1 MFRHTMKLV
10 GSLLWVGLLAACA
23 APQPAER
30 PDRPPAGPDELAA
43 QGRHVEAAEAWL
55 AAAESDPG
63 ERFDARVAAAGQWLA
78 AGQSGRA
85 GAALASLDAAG
96 LDDGRA
102 AELRLMQAEIA
113 LSEDRPADARRLL
126 AIPPDR
132 LPEALSGRH
141 RALRDRLREVDPD
154 SADARVEAL
163 KRAVDAP
170 GFGPGRALSLL
181 IDLPLAELIEL
192 RDRNRGQA
200 LVFPWLD
207 LASSARRY
215 VTDDPELARAL
226 DDWRD
231 RHGLSPGIA
240 REAAEWIEAWRE
252 TRPMPRSI
260 AVLLPGEGPLTR
272 AGNVLRDGMLSRWLE
287 MPVDR
292 RPSLDFRYL
301 DERPEAAVSE
311 FFDVRD
317 RGAEFVIGPVWRE
330 QIDPLLALPDPVVPV
345 LLLNRP
351 LDPTRAVRASDPIAV
366 LALPPE
372 EEAELAAVRA
382 LVESHER
389 ALVVAQDSDFGRRV
403 AERFVETFELGG
415 GRVLAQTRYTPGE
428 FDHTEL
434 LSTLLELDQSERR
447 IERLRSLLREDF
459 EAVAQRRTDFD
470 LVFLAARGGDGLQI
484 VPQLRFLELEETP
497 LFATSDIYPGG
508 DIGSDLDGVEF
519 PIAPWSLDTGPSAER
534 RRRAAASVPEL
545 AASPTLSVLY
555 ALGRDAMSLVPWF
568 TSMKDD
574 PALYLAGHVGRLRL
588 ADGVVLER
596 DLPWARIVD
605 GEPVRAQPGT

>member
-1 MFRHTMKLV
+1 MLMAC
-10 GSLLWVGLLAACA
+10 LLAACA
-23 APQPAER
+23 APQPAEQSDR
-30 PDRPPAGPDELAA
+30 APVSPDQLAA
-43 QGRHVEAAEAWL
+43 EGRHAEAAEAWL
-55 AAAESDPG
+55 EVAVSDSG
-63 ERFDARVAAAGQWLA
+63 QRFDARIAAAAQWLA
-78 AGQSGRA
+78 AGQSDRA
-85 GAALASLDAAG
+85 RAALAPLDATASN
-96 LDDGRA
+96 GRAA
-102 AELRLMQAEIA
+102 AELRLMRAEIA
-113 LSEDRPADARRLL
+113 LFDNRLVDARRLL
-126 AIPPDR
+126 AITRDR
-132 LPEALSGRH
+132 LPTTLSDRY

-154 SADARVEAL
+154 SPEARVVAL
-163 KRAVDAP
+163 ERAIGEP

-181 IDLPLAELIEL
+181 IDLPLAELTEL

-207 LASSARRY
+207 LASSARRRL
-215 VTDDPELARAL
+215 TDDPELARAL
-226 DDWRD
+226 DDWRN
-231 RHGLSPGIA
+231 RHGLSPEIA
-240 REAAEWIEAWRE
+240 REATEWIEAWRE
-252 TRPMPRSI
+252 TRPLPQSI

-272 AGNVLRDGMLSRWLE
+272 AGNVLRDGMLSKWLE
-287 MPVDR
+287 MPSDR
-292 RPSLDFRYL
+292 RPALDFRYL
-301 DERPEAAVSE
+301 AQRPDAAVSE
-311 FFDVRD
+311 FFDLRD
-317 RGAEFVIGPVWRE
+317 GGVEFIIGPVWRD
-330 QIDPLLALPDPVVPV
+330 QIDPLLTLPDPVVPM

-351 LDPTRAVRASDPIAV
+351 LDPARAIRALDPIAV

-382 LVESHER
+382 LVDSHER
-389 ALVVAQDSDFGRRV
+389 ALVVAQDSDFGRRI

-415 GRVLAQTRYTPGE
+415 GRVLAQASYTPGE
-428 FDHTEL
+428 FDHTEV
-434 LSTLLELDQSERR
+434 LSLLLELDQSEQR

-519 PIAPWSLDTGPSAER
+519 PIAPWSLESGPSAER
-534 RRRAAASVPEL
+534 RRSALARSPEL

-568 TSMKDD
+568 ASMKED

-605 GEPVRAQPGT
+605 GKPVPAEPGS

>member
-1 MFRHTMKLV
+1 MFRIPMKLAAILPIAC
-10 GSLLWVGLLAACA
+10 LLVACA
-23 APQPAER
+23 APQPGER
-30 PDRPPAGPDELAA
+30 PARAPVSPEQLAA
-43 QGRHVEAAEAWL
+43 EGRHVEAAEAWL
-55 AAAESDPG
+55 AIAVSRPD
-63 ERFDARVAAAGQWLA
+63 ERFSARVAAAEQWLA
-78 AGQSGRA
+78 AGRFGNARA
-85 GAALASLDAAG
+85 VLAPFAATD
-96 LDDGRA
+96 LDDFRA
-102 AELRLMQAEIA
+102 AELRLMRAEIA
-113 LSEDRPADARRLL
+113 LLDDRLVDARRLL
-126 AIPPDR
+126 AIPAER
-132 LPEALSGRH
+132 VPEAFSDRYL
-141 RALRDRLREVDPD
+141 ALRERLREVDPD
-154 SADARVEAL
+154 SPEARVDAL
-163 KRAVDAP
+163 ERAVGEP
-170 GFGPGRALSLL
+170 GFGPARALSLL
-181 IDLPLAELIEL
+181 IDLPLADLVER
-192 RDRNRGQA
+192 RDRNRGKA

-207 LASSARRY
+207 LASSARRHL
-215 VTDDPELARAL
+215 TDDPALARAL
-226 DDWRD
+226 AEWRD
-231 RHGLSPGIA
+231 RHGLASDIA

-252 TRPMPRSI
+252 TRPMPQSI
-260 AVLLPGEGPLTR
+260 SVLLPGEGPLTR
-272 AGNVLRDGMLSRWLE
+272 AGNVVRDGMLSRWLE
-287 MPVDR
+287 MPSDR
-292 RPSLDFRYL
+292 RPALDFRYL
-301 DERPEAAVSE
+301 DQAPDAAVSE

-317 RGAEFVIGPVWRE
+317 GGAEFVIGPLWRE
-330 QIDPLLALPDPVVPV
+330 QIDPLLALPDPAVPV

-351 LDPTRAVRASDPIAV
+351 LNPDRTVRASDPIAV

-428 FDHTEL
+428 FDHTEVLSVL
-434 LSTLLELDQSERR
+434 LALDESERR

-459 EAVAQRRTDFD
+459 EAVPQRRTDFD

-534 RRRAAASVPEL
+534 RRAATARDPEL

-568 TSMKDD
+568 VAMKED

-588 ADGVVLER
+588 ADGIVLER
-596 DLPWARIVD
+596 DLPWARVVD
-605 GEPVRAQPGT
+605 GEPVRAEPGS